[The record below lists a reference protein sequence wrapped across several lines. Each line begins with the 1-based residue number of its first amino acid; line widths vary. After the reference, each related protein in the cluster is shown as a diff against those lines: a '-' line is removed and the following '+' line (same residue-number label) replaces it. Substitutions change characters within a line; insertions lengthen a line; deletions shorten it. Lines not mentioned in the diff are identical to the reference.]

1 MKASIIQFDIIA
13 GDIATNEKKAAYYIE
28 KAALEGAET
37 VVLPELWN
45 CGYDLPNLP
54 NLAQN
59 MRGSSIRLLQKL
71 AKKHHLF
78 IFGGSIAEKKNNKYY
93 NTAVIIDNEGN
104 ITAKYRKIHLFP
116 LAIEENKFLTSGKE
130 WCIVDTP
137 WGRAGQ
143 ILCYDLRFP
152 ELIRNLVLR
161 GAEML
166 IVPAQWPELRE
177 KHWAVLNQVRAIENQ
192 IFVLAANRTGSDKS
206 GIYPGHSLIID
217 PWGEILAESD
227 NKEGI
232 ISAEIDFGI
241 IGEAANKIPILSDRH
256 RILDEIDDSQI

>member
-93 NTAVIIDNEGN
+93 NTAVIIDNEATLKRVEYFRN
-104 ITAKYRKIHLFP
+104 QNLLLLKAENPKY
-116 LAIEENKFLTSGKE
+116 ETLTYNN
-130 WCIVDTP
+130 DTLD
-137 WGRAGQ
+137 Q
-143 ILCYDLRFP
+143 I
-152 ELIRNLVLR
+152 
-161 GAEML
+161 
-166 IVPAQWPELRE
+166 
-177 KHWAVLNQVRAIENQ
+177 
-192 IFVLAANRTGSDKS
+192 
-206 GIYPGHSLIID
+206 
-217 PWGEILAESD
+217 
-227 NKEGI
+227 
-232 ISAEIDFGI
+232 
-241 IGEAANKIPILSDRH
+241 
-256 RILDEIDDSQI
+256 RILGKAVAFQSDVR